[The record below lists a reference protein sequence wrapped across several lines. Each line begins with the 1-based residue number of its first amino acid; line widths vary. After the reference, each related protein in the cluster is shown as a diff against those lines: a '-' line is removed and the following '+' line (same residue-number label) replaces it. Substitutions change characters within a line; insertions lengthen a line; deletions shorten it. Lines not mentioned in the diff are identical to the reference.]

1 MYVKQVLQSK
11 GTEVWTITKEA
22 TVYEALQK
30 LADKGIGALL
40 VVEQGKPVGI
50 FSERDYARKVFLLGK
65 SSKETLVG
73 QVMHEKVMYVR
84 PDQTLEECMAL
95 MTHKHI
101 RHLPVMEDDELV
113 GLISIGDVVKA
124 MIDEKEF
131 MIEQLVKYVQG
142 GR

>member
-11 GTEVWTITKEA
+11 GTEVWTTTKEA
-22 TVYEALQK
+22 LVFEALQL
-30 LADKGIGALL
+30 LADKGVGALL
-40 VVEQGKPVGI
+40 VVEQGRPVGM

-65 SSKETLVG
+65 SSKETRVG
-73 QVMHEKVMYVR
+73 EVMHEKVMYVR

-101 RHLPVMEDDELV
+101 RHLPVMEDDKLV

-124 MIDEKEF
+124 MFDEKEF

>member
-1 MYVKQVLQSK
+1 MFVNQVLQSK
-11 GTEVWTITKEA
+11 GNEVWTITKEA
-22 TVYEALQK
+22 TVYEALQM

-65 SSKETLVG
+65 SSKETRVG
-73 QVMHEKVMYVR
+73 EVMHDKVMYVR

-101 RHLPVMEDDELV
+101 RHLPVMEDDKLV
-113 GLISIGDVVKA
+113 GLISIGDVVKS
-124 MIDEKEF
+124 MIDEKEY
-131 MIEQLVKYVQG
+131 MIEQLVKYVQAG
-142 GR
+142 W

>member
-1 MYVKQVLQSK
+1 MFVKQVLQSK

-22 TVYEALQK
+22 TVYEALQL

-40 VVEQGKPVGI
+40 VVEQDKPVGI

-65 SSKETLVG
+65 SSKETLVE
-73 QVMHEKVMYVR
+73 QVMHAKVMYVR

-101 RHLPVMEDDELV
+101 RHLPVMEDDKLV

-124 MIDEKEF
+124 MFDEKEF

>member
-11 GTEVWTITKEA
+11 GTEVWTTTKEA
-22 TVYEALQK
+22 LVFEALQL
-30 LADKGIGALL
+30 LADKGVGALL
-40 VVEQGKPVGI
+40 VVEQDRPVGM

-65 SSKETLVG
+65 SSKETRVG
-73 QVMHEKVMYVR
+73 EVMHEKVMYVR

-101 RHLPVMEDDELV
+101 RHLPVMEDDKLV

-124 MIDEKEF
+124 MFDEKEF
-131 MIEQLVKYVQG
+131 MIEQLVKYVQAG
-142 GR
+142 W